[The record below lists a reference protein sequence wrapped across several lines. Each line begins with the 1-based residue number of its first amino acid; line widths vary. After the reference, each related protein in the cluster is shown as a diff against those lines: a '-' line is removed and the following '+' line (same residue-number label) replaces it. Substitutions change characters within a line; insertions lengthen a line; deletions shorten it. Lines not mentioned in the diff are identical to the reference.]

1 LKLAESNNNSEQ
13 INEQFC
19 RSAFIRRR
27 KVSQQRKQTN
37 MLAKTKLTKK
47 KNSETEMKAIM
58 GLFTRKATERLRS
71 VHSVVTIN
79 HLKRFS
85 SKTGAK

>member
-1 LKLAESNNNSEQ
+1 
-13 INEQFC
+13 
-19 RSAFIRRR
+19 
-27 KVSQQRKQTN
+27 